1 MLVQITLAENGFI
14 EILNTIIQLKMQDS
28 CNIIV
33 LQKIAGRFIMDI
45 SPEDLWVREMVQ
57 GLKRVAMVCAQK

>member
-1 MLVQITLAENGFI
+1 MVYMSGRHRWGR
-14 EILNTIIQLKMQDS
+14 LN
-28 CNIIV
+28 
-33 LQKIAGRFIMDI
+33 LQGINRINI

>member
-33 LQKIAGRFIMDI
+33 LQKGGACYG
-45 SPEDLWVREMVQ
+45 
-57 GLKRVAMVCAQK
+57 